1 VPGQLSTVRVTECI
15 SLVDAFLRRVGMQ
28 SPRIGVCALNPHAGE
43 EGLFGNE
50 EARVIAPAVER
61 QQMADID
68 VAGPIPADAL
78 IRRAL
83 HGEFDGVVAMF
94 HDQGHIPLKLV
105 AFQRAVN
112 VTLGLPIIR
121 TSPSHGTA
129 FDIAGQGKAD
139 PSGMLA
145 AVHVAR
151 MMIEHSSLPKPALD
165 SHDP

>member
-1 VPGQLSTVRVTECI
+1 LHTSIASVPGLLSTERVAECI
-15 SLVDAFLRRVGMQ
+15 TLVHDFLHRVGLAQ
-28 SPRIGVCALNPHAGE
+28 PRIGVSALNPHAGE

-50 EARVIAPAVER
+50 EATIIAPAVAR
-61 QQMADID
+61 QQASGID
-68 VAGPIPADAL
+68 ATGPIPADAL

-129 FDIAGQGKAD
+129 FDIAGQGTAD

-145 AVHVAR
+145 AVQVAR
-151 MMIEHSSLPKPALD
+151 MMSRR
-165 SHDP
+165 